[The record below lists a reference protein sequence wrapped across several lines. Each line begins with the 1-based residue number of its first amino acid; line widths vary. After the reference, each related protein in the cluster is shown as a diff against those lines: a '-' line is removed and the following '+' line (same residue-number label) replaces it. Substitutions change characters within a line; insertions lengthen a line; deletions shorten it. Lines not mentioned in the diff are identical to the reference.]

1 MTHYRTHDLLIGF
14 PDDQPDD
21 NSLNVFIFK
30 ERQTTLVIARGA
42 IEEGTSLA
50 STYAQQLKALKHQ
63 VKALQCTEPK
73 AVNTGEHNLL
83 EGLEVVIQFM
93 QGTSPSYQYQ
103 LVCQVPGVQRM
114 LALTY
119 SKKSLLTDA
128 DCDHWR
134 AIKRTLR
141 FA

>member
-1 MTHYRTHDLLIGF
+1 MTHYCTNDLLIGF
-14 PDDQPDD
+14 PGDQPDD

-42 IEEGTSLA
+42 LEEGTTLA

-73 AVNTGEHNLL
+73 AVMTGENSLL
-83 EGLEVVIQFM
+83 EGLEVVTQFIQ
-93 QGTSPSYQYQ
+93 GNSPSYQYQ
-103 LVCQVPGVQRM
+103 LVCQVPGEPRM